1 MSGELRHFAAAGSR
15 GQALRL
21 RCRQH
26 ARAAHRINATPHVA
40 VTILAAIAIILSL
53 ALTQSGYGLLD
64 TFGLLGTIAT
74 YDFLFA
80 YILVAAGAPFFLRRI
95 GRLRAWHGA
104 ISLVTILPLLVPLAG
119 SLYPVPAWPF
129 SALPYVLL
137 GLLALG
143 VSWFLILKA
152 RAPEQLE
159 ALEADL
165 LGAGEAGG
173 A

>member
-1 MSGELRHFAAAGSR
+1 MDIDSPQQARRH
-15 GQALRL
+15 L
-21 RCRQH
+21 
-26 ARAAHRINATPHVA
+26 ARDR
-40 VTILAAIAIILSL
+40 LSL
-53 ALTQSGYGLLD
+53 PE
-64 TFGLLGTIAT
+64 TIAQSIGT
-74 YDFLFA
+74 VA
-80 YILVAAGAPFFLRRI
+80 PSGTPALVIP

-104 ISLVTILPLLVPLAG
+104 ISLVTILLLLVPLAG

-129 SALPYVLL
+129 SALPYVFL

-152 RAPEQLE
+152 RAPEQLQ